1 MDTEGRARDLLARAE
16 TFYELLEANRRE
28 PFNVFTAIRKSHD
41 EVNLHSRF
49 LHALLSHR
57 DADRLRS
64 NLRDFLSVFPETE
77 RFALQADSACVRRE
91 YHGID
96 ILVAHPSPREWAVV
110 IENKI
115 WASDQNAQLV
125 RYRNK
130 IVGDEQYREDGCKL
144 LYLTLTGSDPLPKSV
159 EYKDEKGN
167 LRRVEYVCVS
177 YESDILPWLVRCQQ
191 RAHDDP
197 ALRESVAQ
205 YRLVLERL
213 TGRTIGGPYMTKLVE
228 LCEQHLPVAVEI
240 TQALVE
246 AQRNVLRKLWPKI
259 SETGQERLGVP
270 SKALSP
276 KTRGLK
282 EGPGR
287 IEDMLAGLKTV
298 PDWHG
303 LFWPLSR
310 TSVGGSDAP
319 APALGVEVNEIDG
332 LIYGVR
338 CRHQDPNWESVGNA
352 LSGFGA
358 RQHRGWWPCKIFYEG
373 GPSNGRIWDQ
383 LAGLA
388 NDEDE
393 CARCADLIADTLL
406 RIREELRKKTPN
418 LFD

>member
-1 MDTEGRARDLLARAE
+1 MDNEGQARDLLARAE
-16 TFYELLEANRRE
+16 TFHELLEANRRE

-49 LHALLSHR
+49 LHALLSHC
-57 DADRLRS
+57 DADKLRS

-77 RFALQADSACVRRE
+77 RFALQADFACVRRE
-91 YHGID
+91 YHDID
-96 ILVAHPSPREWAVV
+96 ILVAHPHGEWVVV

-115 WASDQNAQLV
+115 WAADQNAQLV

-130 IVGDEQYREDGCKL
+130 IVGDEGYREDGCKL
-144 LYLTLTGSDPLPKSV
+144 LYLTLTGRDPSRKSV
-159 EYKDEKGN
+159 QYKDEDGKT
-167 LRRVEYVCVS
+167 REVEYICVS

-205 YRLVLERL
+205 YRSVLERL
-213 TGRTIGGPYMTKLVE
+213 TGRMIGGPYMTKLVE

-240 TQALVE
+240 TQALEE
-246 AQRNVLRKLWPKI
+246 AQRNVLRKLWPRI
-259 SETGQERLGVP
+259 SETAQEKLGVP
-270 SKALSP
+270 SKALSS
-276 KTRGLK
+276 KTRGLRD
-282 EGPGR
+282 GPDR
-287 IEDMLAGLKTV
+287 IENMLVNLKTV

-310 TSVGGSDAP
+310 TSKGGSDAP
-319 APALGVEVNEIDG
+319 APALGVEVNDQNG

-338 CRHQDPNWESVGNA
+338 CKRQEPSWESVANA

-358 RQHRGWWPCKIFYEG
+358 REHQGGWWPCKIFYED

-388 NDEDE
+388 NNEDE
-393 CARCADLIADTLL
+393 NARCADLIADTLL
-406 RIREELRKKTPN
+406 RIREELRRKTPD